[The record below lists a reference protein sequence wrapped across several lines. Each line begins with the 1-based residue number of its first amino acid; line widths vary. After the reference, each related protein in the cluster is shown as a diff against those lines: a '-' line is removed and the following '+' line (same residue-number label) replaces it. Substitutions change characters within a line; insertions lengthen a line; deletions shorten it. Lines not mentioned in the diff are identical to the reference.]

1 MELSLLS
8 DAKRRRATW
17 KNNQGKLFILAGILA
32 GILLFRLED
41 FDGKRR
47 RAHLKYS
54 YLMSGFH
61 LLVRGDKGI

>member
-47 RAHLKYS
+47 RTPQI
-54 YLMSGFH
+54 FIFN
-61 LLVRGDKGI
+61 VRISLTSEGR